1 MRFISKCRLSVKLVL
16 ILLLGISLGVY
27 IIYKQQEKLLEDFKL
42 HLEEEIEEAL
52 GLTIDIR
59 KINGGIFRP
68 ITLEDIEVTYG
79 EREWNQPFITA
90 RIIKVNKRLWDLF
103 FIKGRLFSNLHLE
116 LHNADLYI
124 FAKFGPKITNQSGR
138 IFLSKDKG
146 ILKLDLAN
154 KDYHLKGTIS
164 DIYKQTNFDID
175 LNIDSRR
182 ISGHLSIGGNKKN
195 PEIIGALNLFSIG
208 TIVLNGL
215 LDIEEKEIT
224 FDNLCFQDRYLTKG
238 EIDLEHQ
245 KANIRVYVK
254 DKEKINM
261 TAIWSDKFHLKTVV
275 DISHLNVKN
284 HDIVVNLKSDIYIN
298 QAEDKKF
305 KNITGGFKTNTC
317 ILDYKPKENIV
328 SSFTW
333 NGKMLEVNEF
343 SIGNYCRARGMIS
356 FERPQTIDF
365 NMRVNEV
372 EVHDGARFCA
382 MPDDFNFSSTISAD
396 INIKGDLRKPDI
408 KVNLVSSKGYLQDIQ
423 FESISFNLEGT
434 YPMLIVKDSRINR
447 ANSHLIIEGMIDLR
461 EITSNNILEDVVI
474 KSDRETIVW
483 EGWDIT
489 KKRADSKISLR
500 RSIGD
505 EVSLLYKAYIEDET
519 LPEENNKDTLELEYK
534 ILGNKGFKVRLREN
548 EEFFGF
554 ENKIRF

>member
-1 MRFISKCRLSVKLVL
+1 MRFISRRRLSVKGALV
-16 ILLLGISLGVY
+16 LLLGATLCVY
-27 IIYKQQEKLLEDFKL
+27 TIYKKQELLEDFKL

-52 GLTIDIR
+52 GLNIDIR

-68 ITLEDIEVTYG
+68 ITLEGIEVTYG
-79 EREWNQPFITA
+79 EREWSQPFITA

-103 FIKGRLFSNLHLE
+103 FVKGRLFSNLHLE
-116 LHNADLYI
+116 LYNADLYI

-138 IFLSKDKG
+138 IFFSKDKK

-182 ISGHLSIGGNKKN
+182 ISGHLSIRGNKKN
-195 PEIIGALNLFSIG
+195 PEIVGALNLFGIS
-208 TIVLNGL
+208 TIVLNDII
-215 LDIEEKEIT
+215 DIEGRRIT
-224 FDNLCFQDRYLTKG
+224 FDNLYFEDKYLTKG
-238 EIDLEHQ
+238 EIDLDCQ

-261 TAIWSDKFHLKTVV
+261 TAIWSNKFHFEIAG
-275 DISHLNVKN
+275 DISHLDIKS
-284 HDIVVNLKSDIYIN
+284 HDLVVNLKSDIYIN
-298 QAEDKKF
+298 QTEGKKF
-305 KNITGGFKTNTC
+305 KNITADFKTNTY

-333 NGKMLEVNEF
+333 NGKIFEVNEF
-343 SIGNYCRARGMIS
+343 SIGNYCRARGIIS
-356 FERPQTIDF
+356 LSRPQTIDF

-372 EVHDGARFCA
+372 EVQDAARFYA

-396 INIKGDLRKPDI
+396 INIKGDLKKPDI

-434 YPMLIVKDSRINR
+434 YPILIVKDSRINR
-447 ANSHLIIEGMIDLR
+447 TDSYLIIEGRIDLR
-461 EITSNNILEDVVI
+461 EITSDNILEDVVI

-505 EVSLLYKAYIEDET
+505 EVSLLYKTYIEDET